1 MRKKLFLILTS
12 LLLLISILFIIYFF
26 FNNNHYNM
34 KLNKDIKIKENV
46 KKEKKEDDMNDTSEN
61 NQTIIEDDN
70 SYNYSNDIS
79 TSKSSKNN
87 MESNNASNSNVINNN
102 SNNESNNNPASSNT
116 NNNPVNNYIP
126 QTPTPEPV
134 RELTEWEKLGI
145 SEYDYYNTPSDNE
158 GELAFKGSTSLC
170 QNEINRLVNKYYDSG
185 IDGGNYYTINGK
197 YTHAYLGCGIKM
209 YMNGNAYTYSQIKS
223 MGFN

>member
-1 MRKKLFLILTS
+1 MKKKVFFILSSIILLVVFSLI
-12 LLLLISILFIIYFF
+12 FIDH
-26 FNNNHYNM
+26 FNHSELSNN
-34 KLNKDIKIKENV
+34 KIKNES
-46 KKEKKEDDMNDTSEN
+46 KEKELIKNNSNKKEDDIDVNEDNKNNVEN
-61 NQTIIEDDN
+61 TDDHNYNNDN
-70 SYNYSNDIS
+70 SY
-79 TSKSSKNN
+79 SKSNKPN
-87 MESNNASNSNVINNN
+87 MESNSTSKSNVINNN
-102 SNNESNNNPASSNT
+102 SNTESSKANVSPPSPPQ
-116 NNNPVNNYIP
+116 NNNPV
-126 QTPTPEPV
+126 QEQEPP
-134 RELTEWEKLGI
+134 RELTAWEKLGI

-209 YMNGNAYTYSQIKS
+209 YMNGNTYTYSQIKS